1 MCHAALW
8 RIARPTSDA
17 RALFLIFLG
26 VPAAAAL
33 GFMGAGTAF
42 AGGGWPQRLDVL
54 AMLLLH
60 WALSLAYI
68 QTYPAVQAQSPSL
81 EIVYAVFKS
90 MPRGLSREELLTTLD
105 TRQLVGDRVE
115 DLVANR
121 LIRAAGDLYILTPGL
136 VGIVHPTLLS
146 CMLVAPDAP
155 SVLRLPVDLTYGALV
170 YACLAYSYFHL
181 NMSETAHRAR
191 GASTRRPSWIPIQNG
206 ARSGMKRIRSRL
218 RGSPRSWT
226 YNTRSVSP
234 GEGLRG

>member
-1 MCHAALW
+1 MRAIVLLAAFTSFACCLMCHVALW

-42 AGGGWPQRLDVL
+42 AGGGWPQWLDVL

-121 LIRAAGDLYILTPGL
+121 LIRAAGDLYILTPLSTLIVKFFLGFRSLLGL
-136 VGIVHPTLLS
+136 S
-146 CMLVAPDAP
+146 
-155 SVLRLPVDLTYGALV
+155 S
-170 YACLAYSYFHL
+170 
-181 NMSETAHRAR
+181 R
-191 GASTRRPSWIPIQNG
+191 GG
-206 ARSGMKRIRSRL
+206 
-218 RGSPRSWT
+218 
-226 YNTRSVSP
+226 
-234 GEGLRG
+234 